1 MSRIRQTASVIA
13 GTALAAGLSLGLAAS
28 ASASTASKTAASYGC
43 TASATPTPTKFNR
56 TPSGDTWRVPFDR
69 CNYEGKAKG
78 MSSVDYS
85 DNAYWAAEKRPDL
98 FWGAVNTYGYKQA
111 PYGAWNI
118 ELDAHKAGYSIT
130 STPQVGDL
138 AAWKPNAMMGQS
150 EDTYSWYQAS
160 SGGHVSYVEAVNG
173 DGSIVVSETGH
184 GTGDNAGYTFA
195 LRYTKATYF
204 IHQH

>member
-1 MSRIRQTASVIA
+1 MISIRQTATVIA
-13 GTALAAGLSLGLAAS
+13 GTVLAAGLSLSLATPASASSHQKAAS
-28 ASASTASKTAASYGC
+28 AGCST
-43 TASATPTPTKFNR
+43 SATPAQTKFNR
-56 TPSGDTWRVPFDR
+56 TQDGDAWQVPLDR
-69 CNYEGKAKG
+69 CNYEGKAMG

-98 FWGAVNTYGYKQA
+98 FWGAVNTYGYKVA

-118 ELDAHKAGYSIT
+118 EIDAKKAGYSIT

-138 AAWKPNAMMGQS
+138 AAWKPNALMGQTP
-150 EDTYSWYQAS
+150 DGYSWYQAS

-173 DGSIVVSETGH
+173 DTITVSETGH
-184 GTGDNAGYTFA
+184 GSDDGGYTFE

-204 IHQH
+204 IHQA